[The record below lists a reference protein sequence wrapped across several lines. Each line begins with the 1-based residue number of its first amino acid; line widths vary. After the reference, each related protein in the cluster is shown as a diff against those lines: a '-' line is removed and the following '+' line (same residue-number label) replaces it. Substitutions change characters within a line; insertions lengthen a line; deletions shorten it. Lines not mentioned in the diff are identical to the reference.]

1 MSNPLDFDP
10 IIEARRQWAA
20 NGWEDACDGMAAITS
35 VVRAQQLF
43 LGRIDAVLRPLELTF
58 ARYEV
63 LMLLLFSRR
72 GSLPLNKI
80 GARLQVHPTS
90 VTNAVDRL
98 EEQDLIKRVP
108 ACERQAHHP
117 GRDLA
122 GGPRARLA
130 GDKSVE
136 RGGFLPA
143 WDEPGGPGPAD
154 RRPAA
159 VSPSGG
165 GLFRASPGGRRL
177 SQSTSAE
184 MLGGATAR
192 GAGAGG
198 VERTTSS

>member
-1 MSNPLDFDP
+1 MSHSLDFDP

-20 NGWEDACDGMAAITS
+20 HGWEDACDGMAAITS

-43 LGRIDAVLRPLELTF
+43 LSRIDAVLRPLGLTF

-108 ACERQAHHP
+108 HSSDRRTTLAEILPVGRELALRATSRLNEEVFSQP
-117 GRDLA
+117 GMSRPDL
-122 GGPRARLA
+122 GQLVDVLQRFRHDA
-130 GDKSVE
+130 GDFSDI
-136 RGGFLPA
+136 A
-143 WDEPGGPGPAD
+143 
-154 RRPAA
+154 
-159 VSPSGG
+159 
-165 GLFRASPGGRRL
+165 RASTP
-177 SQSTSAE
+177 SYES
-184 MLGGATAR
+184 
-192 GAGAGG
+192 
-198 VERTTSS
+198 

>member
-43 LGRIDAVLRPLELTF
+43 LGRIDTVLRPLELTF

-108 ACERQAHHP
+108 HSSDRRTTSIASEELSPCTAPFDWPRCP
-117 GRDLA
+117 DR
-122 GGPRARLA
+122 PRAR
-130 GDKSVE
+130 
-136 RGGFLPA
+136 RNP
-143 WDEPGGPGPAD
+143 
-154 RRPAA
+154 
-159 VSPSGG
+159 
-165 GLFRASPGGRRL
+165 GRRC
-177 SQSTSAE
+177 
-184 MLGGATAR
+184 
-192 GAGAGG
+192 
-198 VERTTSS
+198 